1 MGMPA
6 FVSTS
11 VGRPSRHAGV
21 GFCSVLLTVKTVDV
35 YLIGSSCLF
44 FFLRYYYELEQRE
57 HWIHWAALFYILLLF
72 LGARPTYR
80 FSVVLR
86 ADESSCCVPH
96 THTHTHTHTHVKPAT
111 RRSSREVY

>member
-35 YLIGSSCLF
+35 YLIGSSCF
-44 FFLRYYYELEQRE
+44 FFST
-57 HWIHWAALFYILLLF
+57 LLLRIGAKRTLDTLGGIILHTFFVSWGAPYIPF
-72 LGARPTYR
+72 L
-80 FSVVLR
+80 
-86 ADESSCCVPH
+86 CCF
-96 THTHTHTHTHVKPAT
+96 A
-111 RRSSREVY
+111 S